1 MEYTN
6 EALADLIVKIDPEA
20 DYWVYNRHCE
30 SCGKFLYPESISAE
44 QCAKCKADVKNP
56 VETPQPFLTS
66 ATAFEK
72 FVVWLKR
79 QDNSELLSLID
90 EAYSRWLKSDKGAES
105 YKEEILAVCLHR
117 LS

>member
-6 EALADLIVKIDPEA
+6 DALAELIVKLDPGS

-30 SCGKFLYPESISAE
+30 QCGKFLYPESIEAK
-44 QCAKCKADVKNP
+44 QCKKCNAPMKNP
-56 VETPQPFLTS
+56 IETPQPFLTS

-72 FVVWLKR
+72 FVIWLKKR
-79 QDNSELLSLID
+79 DEPELLSLID
-90 EAYSRWLKSDKGAES
+90 GIYSRWLKSNKGAES
-105 YKEEILAVCLHR
+105 YKEEVVAICLHR